1 MTNKDIL
8 NRVKQIEIEQGPL
21 NDEIK
26 ILYEIINRHGEDTED
41 LVSQEIYYE
50 KNSIM
55 KSLIAEKTNLLIGLG
70 FTPVDGLIDES
81 LRETALW
88 KQIDADYV
96 DLETADLRYS
106 ACTNCPEF
114 VTISKQ
120 CKSLGVFAKEYSA
133 IESSTCPIGNW

>member
-88 KQIDADYV
+88 KQIDADI
-96 DLETADLRYS
+96 
-106 ACTNCPEF
+106 CPNIF
-114 VTISKQ
+114 FSR
-120 CKSLGVFAKEYSA
+120 S
-133 IESSTCPIGNW
+133 